1 LHVRTV
7 ATILVLFVV
16 ALLLLNRA
24 LRSGLIWW
32 ISIGITVIA
41 VIVYF
46 IPNIKKR

>member
-16 ALLLLNRA
+16 VLLLLNRA
-24 LRSGLIWW
+24 LRSGLIWV
-32 ISIGITVIA
+32 ISIGMAIMA

-46 IPNIKKR
+46 IPSIRKR

>member
-1 LHVRTV
+1 MHVRTV

-16 ALLLLNRA
+16 VLLLLNRT

-32 ISIGITVIA
+32 ISIGMTIIA

-46 IPNIKKR
+46 IPSIRKR